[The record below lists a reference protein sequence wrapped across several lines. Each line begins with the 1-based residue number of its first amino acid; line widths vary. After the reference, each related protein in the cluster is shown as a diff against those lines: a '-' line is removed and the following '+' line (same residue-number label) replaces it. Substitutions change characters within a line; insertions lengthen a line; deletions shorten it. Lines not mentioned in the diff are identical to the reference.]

1 MYYVPLFDKE
11 RKVPQ
16 PLHQLRRMKR
26 PTLVMKK
33 EMKKALHRFA
43 SLLCL
48 ITLLLNASTCLY
60 AAQPKQS
67 SCSHCPKPAPQSHT
81 LPSCCAAQQQAP
93 AITSTEVKPPVL
105 SIALLTP
112 SLHNEVISLSSSPVT
127 QLTASPPSPPRLTL
141 RI

>member
-1 MYYVPLFDKE
+1 MQECITLPLLDKE

-33 EMKKALHRFA
+33 EMKKALYRFA
-43 SLLCL
+43 SLLCV
-48 ITLLLNASTCLY
+48 IALLLNAATCLY

-67 SCSHCPKPAPQSHT
+67 SCSHCPKPASQSHT
-81 LPSCCAAQQQAP
+81 LPACCAAQQQAP
-93 AITSTEVKPPVL
+93 AITSTEVKQSVL

-112 SLHNEVISLSSSPVT
+112 LLD
-127 QLTASPPSPPRLTL
+127 
-141 RI
+141 